1 MQCRLRFAVWIT
13 EELDTVIVICM
24 IVVVGISELD
34 KVLLDGFVMQIS
46 ELDKMVLLG
55 SLVV

>member
-1 MQCRLRFAVWIT
+1 MH
-13 EELDTVIVICM
+13 DS
-24 IVVVGISELD
+24 VVGISELD

-46 ELDKMVLLG
+46 ELDKMMLLG